1 MATKLR
7 ELKVPGEGHKTPQ
20 SNQRD
25 CSHEPHPRLALAI
38 VLNHLWLREVECLL
52 ILSSDDSLDET
63 RSISTAN
70 TTEHLESIESIRN
83 QSGFPLSSA
92 EICMTIQLRAR
103 GGGPGIRAQMS
114 RLTAKS
120 GHLLRAH
127 KTTMKQLRAQVL
139 GSGCLGLE
147 NWSKFQLCRLPSNR
161 EAI

>member
-7 ELKVPGEGHKTPQ
+7 ELVLCQLPAAGAQGPWGGPQ
-20 SNQRD
+20 DPLNQIRD

-52 ILSSDDSLDET
+52 VLSSDDSLDET
-63 RSISTAN
+63 KSISTAN

-83 QSGFPLSSA
+83 QSVFPLSSA
-92 EICMTIQLRAR
+92 EICMTIQLRAQ

-127 KTTMKQLRAQVL
+127 KTTMK
-139 GSGCLGLE
+139 
-147 NWSKFQLCRLPSNR
+147 
-161 EAI
+161 